1 MMYFVEKVKF
11 KEISAD
17 IVFPKHDIL
26 GHCFNLEDALKMLK
40 EKATDYMVKK
50 TLQFTDKTNIDT
62 RVIETITKNP
72 KQSVRFTMRSNNANR
87 NIIDI
92 YREDECVQKGW
103 TGSSIKRNEKRI
115 AYFVYST
122 YSTILNGEAEQQTV
136 ENDIP
141 VPPPAPKQKNRL
153 RNIGKELKLI
163 DDHSKMVKELEKN
176 DKYLQL
182 RDNTSGYEII
192 DDELEK
198 LGLIVK

>member
-1 MMYFVEKVKF
+1 MMYFVEKIKF
-11 KEISAD
+11 KEITAD

-40 EKATDYMVKK
+40 EKATEYMLKK
-50 TLQFTDKTNIDT
+50 TLKHTDKTNMDS
-62 RVIETITKNP
+62 RVIQTTTIIP
-72 KQSVRFTMRSNNANR
+72 KQMVNYTMRSNNANR

-92 YREDECVQKGW
+92 YREDQCVQKGW

-122 YSTILNGEAEQQTV
+122 YDTILNKESEFQTQS
-136 ENDIP
+136 D
-141 VPPPAPKQKNRL
+141 VPPAPPAPKPANRL

-163 DDHSKMVKELEKN
+163 DDHSKLVKELEKN

-182 RDNTSGYEII
+182 RDNTSGAEII

-198 LGLIVK
+198 LGLFVK